1 MGQIEYVSIDKFEW
15 DLNQT
20 WNLLYVTPP
29 HDSPDSWRNL
39 TWKTELC
46 QDCTSF
52 RPPTAIAP
60 TQSHALYREEKA
72 RRPRWRLQWNVMSF
86 KFKFYCDSDYY
97 RNLWPISYRV
107 VKLNLKLSC
116 FEPISCDTSN
126 GWGMISRY
134 GIVALNISIA
144 GQDLLNFKQPQIRF
158 RTLPYIFLPAKSI
171 YEWHCCPTEASKII
185 LIHSHLL
192 ITLLMEPAKIPQCAP
207 STILK
212 MGVQ

>member
-1 MGQIEYVSIDKFEW
+1 MERDVIQV
-15 DLNQT
+15 QV
-20 WNLLYVTPP
+20 LL
-29 HDSPDSWRNL
+29 R
-39 TWKTELC
+39 
-46 QDCTSF
+46 
-52 RPPTAIAP
+52 
-60 TQSHALYREEKA
+60 
-72 RRPRWRLQWNVMSF
+72 QWLILMV
-86 KFKFYCDSDYY
+86 Y

-126 GWGMISRY
+126 GWGIISRY

-192 ITLLMEPAKIPQCAP
+192 ITLFMDPAKIPQCAP
-207 STILK
+207 SIILK
-212 MGVQ
+212 IGGSIESNTFMMAELSTAMIGGCTPSHIF